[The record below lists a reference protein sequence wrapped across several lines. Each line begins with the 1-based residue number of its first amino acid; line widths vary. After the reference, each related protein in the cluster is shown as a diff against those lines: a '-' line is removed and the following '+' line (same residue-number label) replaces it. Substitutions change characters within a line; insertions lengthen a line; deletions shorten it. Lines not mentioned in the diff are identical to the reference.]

1 MKLYLYFSFIL
12 VNILN
17 AQEKNKQSYIYEGKS
32 FPFVVYFDN
41 EKQEKIVEVLG
52 IKYGKLDFINNM
64 KTKEGYI
71 YTKNNDFYYKN
82 DVLKINTR
90 LTKKNYSNKIEA
102 TRYKIFSINALNE
115 ITSLQD
121 SLGIDDYNF
130 DWNVKEDF
138 IYYRNNSI
146 DYSKYTPN
154 YIKKFYE
161 YLKDNKK

>member
-82 DVLKINTR
+82 YVLKINTR
-90 LTKKNYSNKIEA
+90 LTKKNYSDKIEA

>member
-1 MKLYLYFSFIL
+1 
-12 VNILN
+12 
-17 AQEKNKQSYIYEGKS
+17 
-32 FPFVVYFDN
+32 
-41 EKQEKIVEVLG
+41 
-52 IKYGKLDFINNM
+52 M